1 MSSDLAMQ
9 VNFTKVIWLFF
20 SLVIG
25 ATQQSILAIC
35 SLDYTYIGL
44 VIAVWQ
50 EIRGTQSADHF
61 TTAEEQC
68 VLF

>member
-1 MSSDLAMQ
+1 
-9 VNFTKVIWLFF
+9 
-20 SLVIG
+20 VIG
-25 ATQQSILAIC
+25 ATQQSISAIY